1 MQEAAF
7 YEKLTDKRTRCH
19 LCPHTCLIRPGRRGI
34 CGVRENR
41 EGILYTLNYGRVSSL
56 AFDPIEKKPLYHFY
70 PGSSIFSLGTVGCS
84 FHCEFCQNWEI
95 SRGDIPGTM
104 SLTPEGVLLL
114 LQKQGPP
121 DCIGV
126 AYTYSEPLVWYE
138 FVLPASRLVR
148 QAGYKNVLVTNGF
161 INEEPLQQLL
171 PYIDAL
177 NIDVKGFTD
186 RFYRRIVHGRYQPVL
201 RTAVL
206 AKEAGCHVEIT
217 TLLIPGLNDSEAEL
231 EDLTDWVVRALGPDT
246 PLHFSRYFPNY
257 RLQLEPTPLATL
269 RRAWEIARRKLPY
282 VYLGNVAD
290 AEAATTY
297 CPACHRPVIER
308 YGYRVRLTGLEGRRC
323 KACGEELPI
332 VVAS

>member
-1 MQEAAF
+1 MQEVAF
-7 YEKLTDKRTRCH
+7 YEKLADKRTRCRI
-19 LCPHTCLIRPGRRGI
+19 CPHNCLIRPGKRGV

-41 EGILYTLNYGRVSSL
+41 DGVLYALNYGRVSSW

-95 SRGDIPGTM
+95 ARGDIPGTM
-104 SLTPEGVLLL
+104 TLSPEGVVLILK
-114 LQKQGPP
+114 KQSPP

-126 AYTYSEPLVWYE
+126 AYTYSEPLIWYE

-148 QAGYKNVLVTNGF
+148 EAGYKNVLVTNGF
-161 INEEPLQQLL
+161 INEEPLRQLL

-186 RFYRRIVHGRYQPVL
+186 RFYHRVVHGSYKPVL

-217 TLLIPGLNDSEAEL
+217 TLLIPGLNDSNEEL
-231 EDLTDWVVRALGPDT
+231 EELTDWVKSALGPDT

-257 RLQLEPTPLATL
+257 KLQLKPTPLETL
-269 RRAWEIARRKLPY
+269 RRAWEIARRKLRY

-290 AEAATTY
+290 AETATTY
-297 CPACHRPVIER
+297 CPSCNRPVIER
-308 YGYRVRLTGLEGRRC
+308 YGYRVRPTGLDGRCCR
-323 KACGEELPI
+323 ACGQELPI
-332 VVAS
+332 AVEY